1 MCVVERLTVILFI
14 SWLFLSLFNIGRSM
28 LVGQR
33 PMKSLSYVCASVRLS
48 VRPRARPSLSFLKIG
63 SLVFPIVHDDGWP
76 WYLVTDEARILKK
89 KGQNRVRN

>member
-33 PMKSLSYVCASVRLS
+33 PMKSLSYVCASVQLS

-63 SLVFPIVHDDGWP
+63 SLVFPIVHDDG
-76 WYLVTDEARILKK
+76 
-89 KGQNRVRN
+89 